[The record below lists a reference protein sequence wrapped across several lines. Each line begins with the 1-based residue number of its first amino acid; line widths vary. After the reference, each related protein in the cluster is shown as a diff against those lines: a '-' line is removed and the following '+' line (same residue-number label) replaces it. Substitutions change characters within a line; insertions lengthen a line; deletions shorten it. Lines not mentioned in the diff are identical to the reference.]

1 MNSSKRA
8 GNRGKIMSE
17 RPLVFEDFADKVGHV
32 FAISDEGVPAIP
44 LTLTEAEPLNP
55 ARVRPGVRP
64 PFSLV
69 FLARDPRVLPQRLY
83 RLEHSELGEL
93 TIFLVPIGKDAEGV
107 SYHATF
113 N

>member
-1 MNSSKRA
+1 MT
-8 GNRGKIMSE
+8 E
-17 RPLVFEDFADKVGHV
+17 RPLVFEDFADKVGDV
-32 FAISDEGVPAIP
+32 FAVSEQDVPAIP

-55 ARVRPGVRP
+55 ARGKRGVRP

-83 RLEHSELGEL
+83 RMEHDELGEL